1 VSPPTPSEP
10 GMTAADLRVAAYDD
24 KVAMAIGDIGV
35 VLLEPAVAQAIA
47 MALLEAAAKAVGA
60 EWRPS

>member
-1 VSPPTPSEP
+1 
-10 GMTAADLRVAAYDD
+10 
-24 KVAMAIGDIGV
+24 
-35 VLLEPAVAQAIA
+35 VAQAIA